1 MSTPVRAVVD
11 TNIFVGACLGTDA
24 ARQVVAACL
33 RGQVQ
38 PLMGTA
44 LFCEYEDVL
53 ARSEL
58 FKTCRLS
65 PAERGELLDIF
76 AAACEWTRVYFTW
89 RPNLADEADNH
100 LIELAVAGRA
110 THVVTRNLRDLV
122 RADLKFP
129 GIQVL
134 GPEDFLLEIEG

>member
-1 MSTPVRAVVD
+1 MVAPVCAVVD
-11 TNIFVGACLGTDA
+11 TNIFIGACLGTGA
-24 ARQVVAACL
+24 AAQVVAACL
-33 RGQVQ
+33 QGQVQ

-53 ARSEL
+53 VRSEL

-65 PAERGELLDIF
+65 SAERAELLDIF

-134 GPEDFLLEIEG
+134 GPEDFLLEIQT